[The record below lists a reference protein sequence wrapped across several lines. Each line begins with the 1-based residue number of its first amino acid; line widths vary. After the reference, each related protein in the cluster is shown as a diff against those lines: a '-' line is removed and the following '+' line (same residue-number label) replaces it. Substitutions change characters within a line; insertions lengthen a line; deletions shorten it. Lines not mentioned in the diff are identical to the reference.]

1 MMIYRRIRINH
12 NKKKKRKYGVVFDI
26 SKKKITIAI
35 LLIIGEVIEKTFK
48 INHE

>member
-1 MMIYRRIRINH
+1 MIYRRIRINH
-12 NKKKKRKYGVVFDI
+12 NKKRKGSMELDLIFQ
-26 SKKKITIAI
+26 KKKITIAI